1 MFLLLMTLAFGGD
14 INLGDIILSH
24 IWEPSIDTNSSDGEC
39 RAKAKTASVEK
50 RDVEPFYLSL
60 YLCSA
65 FSAFQ
70 HESLI
75 DT

>member
-1 MFLLLMTLAFGGD
+1 MALCEA
-14 INLGDIILSH
+14 
-24 IWEPSIDTNSSDGEC
+24 SIDTNSSDGEC